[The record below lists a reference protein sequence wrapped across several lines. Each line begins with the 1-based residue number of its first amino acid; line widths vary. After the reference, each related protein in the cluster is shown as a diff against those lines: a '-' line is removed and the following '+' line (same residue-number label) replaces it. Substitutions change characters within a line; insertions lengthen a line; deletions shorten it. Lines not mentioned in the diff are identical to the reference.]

1 MRSCLI
7 SSIFVPYLYLT
18 VIGDGHLRTS
28 ALFHII
34 PEYTRQVQR
43 NILHKLTIED
53 DNMKQRK
60 KQTEQAM
67 NETDILSREML
78 NIKEVAFLLRVTER
92 QVRNFIYKGRLKA
105 SRVSY
110 HVTIITRTNLMAML
124 DGSEYNK
131 ESPSIFSSQ
140 RRPSTGKRA
149 KKDARDFDNVAGD
162 HSFSHGREKK
172 RRGEGAAT
180 PPTYPTKT
188 KEKRQ
193 LIPSSSYYQSV
204 KDTFVEEGSIKGDTY
219 TLAEICRKYGY
230 TYGRFYNLRM
240 KYDIPC
246 MKGMKTKCFPV
257 EVVDKAMTDERASQG
272 KDLTEHYYTC
282 ADIMRLYGLGK
293 TQVRR
298 FAQTH
303 DVRIKK
309 CGHLNYY
316 MKADWE
322 AARKKA
328 EKISTSTKERRE

>member
-1 MRSCLI
+1 
-7 SSIFVPYLYLT
+7 
-18 VIGDGHLRTS
+18 
-28 ALFHII
+28 
-34 PEYTRQVQR
+34 
-43 NILHKLTIED
+43 
-53 DNMKQRK
+53 MKQRK

-92 QVRNFIYKGRLKA
+92 QVRNLIYKGRLKA

-110 HVTIITRTNLMAML
+110 HVTVITRTNLMAML
-124 DGSEYNK
+124 DGSDYNK

-140 RRPSTGKRA
+140 RKPSTGKRT

-162 HSFSHGREKK
+162 LPSSHVREKK
-172 RRGEGAAT
+172 RLGEGVT
-180 PPTYPTKT
+180 PPPCSPAKS
-188 KEKRQ
+188 KKRH
-193 LIPSSSYYQSV
+193 LIPASAYNQSV
-204 KDTFVEEGSIKGDTY
+204 KGTFVEEGSIKGDTY

-246 MKGMKTKCFPV
+246 VKGMKTKCFPV
-257 EVVDKAMTDERASQG
+257 EIVDKAMADEWSSQG

-282 ADIMRLYGLGK
+282 ADIMRLYRLGK

-322 AARKKA
+322 AARRKA
-328 EKISTSTKERRE
+328 TEISTSTKEKRE